1 MEAKPMT
8 VSASEALKP
17 MTVPVSEALLDTG
30 DRNSLLVA
38 LKWQMA
44 AAKADEPAKVVLKGN
59 MGETTSTG
67 TTTPGSGSC
76 DDAASG
82 SDDDSASW
90 RHFPL
95 PPGLAVPPPTA
106 FVARPGLP
114 RQRAPGKAGK
124 RGTECI
130 AIMRGIS
137 PAYTEQMLLEELR
150 DGGFQAP
157 RDFDDLLMPMQGDK
171 HAGCCFIY
179 FVDEAIRN
187 AFLSAFKGFPLRLAE
202 PEAPCID
209 VQPASTQALEWL
221 YCYWKLRQQA
231 GQVPPPT
238 APRRAQFCPMCG
250 NHAGS
255 RVNFCSQCGT
265 QLR

>member
-1 MEAKPMT
+1 MEAKT
-8 VSASEALKP
+8 
-17 MTVPVSEALLDTG
+17 MTVPVSEALLETG
-30 DRNSLLVA
+30 DRNSFLVA

-44 AAKADEPAKVVLKGN
+44 AAKADEPAKIVLKED
-59 MGETTSTG
+59 MGETTPTG
-67 TTTPGSGSC
+67 TTTPGSVSG
-76 DDAASG
+76 DDATSG

-90 RHFPL
+90 QHVPP
-95 PPGLAVPPPTA
+95 PPGLGFPPPTA
-106 FVARPGLP
+106 CAARPGLP
-114 RQRAPGKAGK
+114 RQCTSEKAGK

-130 AIMRGIS
+130 ALMSGIS
-137 PAYTEQMLLEELR
+137 PAYTERMLLEELQ

-157 RDFDDLLMPMQGDK
+157 RDFDDFLMPTQGGK

-209 VQPASTQALEWL
+209 VQPASTQALDL
-221 YCYWKLRQQA
+221 LCCYVNLSQQA
-231 GQVPPPT
+231 GQVRPPT
-238 APRRAQFCPMCG
+238 APRRVQYCPMCG